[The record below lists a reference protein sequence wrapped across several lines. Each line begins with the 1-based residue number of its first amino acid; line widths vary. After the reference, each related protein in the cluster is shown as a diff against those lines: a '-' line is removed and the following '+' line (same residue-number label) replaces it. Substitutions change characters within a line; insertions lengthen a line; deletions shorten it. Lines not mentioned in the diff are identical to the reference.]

1 MNAGETPFAAGA
13 NANKYAL
20 GRLLERAG
28 CEFSY
33 TQDRRACAADRNRGR
48 SPLSG
53 RGKISST
60 LTLYIIA
67 KDSL

>member
-53 RGKISST
+53 RVKISST
-60 LTLYIIA
+60 LNYIIA

>member
-28 CEFSY
+28 CEFSC
-33 TQDRRACAADRNRGR
+33 TQGRRACAAD
-48 SPLSG
+48 S
-53 RGKISST
+53 
-60 LTLYIIA
+60 
-67 KDSL
+67 